1 MDFTLEELQHIMA
14 EMNSAWGCYHESI
27 VKCPICS
34 SARKKLEA
42 AIEEMKDKPVFKEV
56 PEDLKKMGVLSIE
69 VVRGDKSY

>member
-27 VKCPICS
+27 VDCPICS

-42 AIEEMKDKPVFKEV
+42 AIEELQGKPVFKEV
-56 PEDLKKMGVLSIE
+56 PEGYKKLGVLSWE
-69 VVRGDKSY
+69 VVKGSQE

>member
-1 MDFTLEELQHIMA
+1 MDFTLSELQSIMTVYNA
-14 EMNSAWGCYHESI
+14 AGYLYIEKDIRDVVA
-27 VKCPICS
+27 
-34 SARKKLEA
+34 KKLEA